1 MWRKLLLF
9 VVPMLMLSAV
19 SAALVG
25 NDPGKQQLAP
35 LASNEPEKQQ
45 LVYNVQHSK
54 YGKIG
59 TYTNTIEHQGDMTS
73 ITTDA
78 KLAVSVL
85 GVNLYRQ
92 NISRREIWLGNR
104 IVHFHGVTTENGKA
118 VELIG
123 KAEGDHFAIM
133 TPNGTTNAPADVRL
147 ANPWSRQ
154 AVDGDV
160 ILTPDS
166 GRLETVTMTGKEQ
179 VTLNI
184 GRRQVRTEHTQ
195 VLRGGGPGR
204 YDVWLDEKGTPIQF
218 RVVGDDTITFTLAG

>member
-1 MWRKLLLF
+1 MWRKLVLV
-9 VVPMLMLSAV
+9 VVPMLTLSAV

-25 NDPGKQQLAP
+25 NDPGKEQ

-45 LVYNVQHSK
+45 LVYDVQHSK

-59 TYTNTIEHQGDMTS
+59 TYTNTIEHQEGMTS
-73 ITTDA
+73 VTTDA

-92 NISRREIWLGNR
+92 NISRREIWQGNR
-104 IVHFHGVTTENGKA
+104 IVHFHGVTTENGKTI
-118 VELIG
+118 ELVG
-123 KAEGDHFAIM
+123 NAEGDHFAIM

-160 ILTPDS
+160 MLTPDS
-166 GRLETVTMTGKEQ
+166 GRLEMVTMSSKEE

-184 GRRQVRTEHTQ
+184 GSRQVRTEHTQ
-195 VLRGGGPGR
+195 LLRSGGLGR
-204 YDVWLDEKGTPIQF
+204 YDVWLDENGTPIQF
-218 RVVGDDTITFTLAG
+218 SVVSDDTITFTLVG

>member
-1 MWRKLLLF
+1 MWRKLFLF

-19 SAALVG
+19 SAAVVG

-92 NISRREIWLGNR
+92 NISRREILLGNI
-104 IVHFHGVTTENGKA
+104 IVHFHGVPTENGKA

-154 AVDGDV
+154 AV
-160 ILTPDS
+160 
-166 GRLETVTMTGKEQ
+166 E
-179 VTLNI
+179 
-184 GRRQVRTEHTQ
+184 
-195 VLRGGGPGR
+195 
-204 YDVWLDEKGTPIQF
+204 
-218 RVVGDDTITFTLAG
+218 

>member
-1 MWRKLLLF
+1 MWRKLVLV
-9 VVPMLMLSAV
+9 VVPMLTLSAEL
-19 SAALVG
+19 AALAS
-25 NDPGKQQLAP
+25 NEPGKQRLAA

-59 TYTNTIEHQGDMTS
+59 TYTNTIEHQGGMTNV
-73 ITTDA
+73 TTDA

-92 NISRREIWLGNR
+92 DISRREIWRGNR
-104 IVHFHGVTTENGKA
+104 IVDFHGVTTENGKT
-118 VELIG
+118 VELNG

-160 ILTPDS
+160 MLTLDS
-166 GRLETVTMTGKEQ
+166 GRLEMVTISGKEQ
-179 VTLNI
+179 ETLNI

-195 VLRGGGPGR
+195 VLRGSGLGR

-218 RVVGDDTITFTLAG
+218 SVVGDDTITFTLVG